1 MSAIDGLLRLAKDDG
16 VTISGIAPAEMAGR
30 GVGFVA
36 KHDLK
41 VRMSSIMLC
50 SSPLTRH
57 QKGYEIMHVPINA
70 IRSLHTVPKN
80 VSSRLP
86 RGMSVH
92 GLLAAE
98 LAIGTNQS
106 ADWFNLVPKW
116 TDLEAGL
123 PALWPTGLRNLLPTE
138 AKHLLNKQLARF
150 ECDWKMFQRGFPST
164 PRQDY
169 LYTWLL
175 VNTRTFYYETPA
187 MLKLPWHDRLAL
199 LPVADLFNHASV
211 GCSVSFSTEGYS
223 FTTDRP
229 YRAGAEISTSYGDH
243 SNDFLL
249 VEYGFILEKNRWDK
263 ACLDDLIAPK
273 LSASQMTE
281 LKGSGFTGQFMV
293 DSKTKRGNTWAALR
307 LLCCVK
313 PQWRSYVSGHEDA
326 EGTLA
331 KAVDLLV
338 ALSEEYLRHIEE
350 ALIHLGALKVG
361 KASQQKL
368 LGQRWEQLDALV
380 KHIVKVYRNIP

>member
-1 MSAIDGLLRLAKDDG
+1 MSTIDALIRRAKDDG
-16 VTISGIAPAEMAGR
+16 VTISGIAPAAIANR
-30 GVGFVA
+30 GIGFVA

-41 VRMSSIMLC
+41 VRLSSTMLC
-50 SSPLTRH
+50 ISTLTRH
-57 QKGYEIMHVPINA
+57 QKGYEIMNVPIDA

-80 VSSRLP
+80 ISSRLP

-106 ADWFNLVPKW
+106 ADWFSLVPKW
-116 TDLEAGL
+116 ADLEAGL
-123 PALWPTGLRNLLPTE
+123 PCLWPTELQNMLPTE
-138 AKHLLNKQLARF
+138 AKQLLNKQQARF
-150 ECDWKMFQRGFPST
+150 ERDWKTFQRGFPSM

-199 LPVADLFNHASV
+199 LPVADLFNHTSV
-211 GCSVSFSTEGYS
+211 GCSVTFSIEGYS

-249 VEYGFILEKNRWDK
+249 VEYGFILERNRWDM
-263 ACLDDLIAPK
+263 ACLDDVIAPK
-273 LSASQMTE
+273 LSVSQAAE
-281 LKGSGFTGQFMV
+281 LKENGFTGHFTI
-293 DSKTKRGNTWAALR
+293 DFKTKRGNAWAALR
-307 LLCCVK
+307 LLCCLK
-313 PQWRSYVSGHEDA
+313 PQWQSYINGHEDA

-331 KAVDLLV
+331 KAADLLI
-338 ALSEEYLRHIEE
+338 ALSEGYLRHIEE
-350 ALIHLGALKVG
+350 TLVRLGSLKVG
-361 KASQQKL
+361 KASQKKL
-368 LGQRWEQLDALV
+368 LRQRWEQLDALV
-380 KHIVKVYRNIP
+380 KHITKPNQNVP